1 MILFKGVK
9 VVKKLFGNL
18 NMSWKNVIM
27 FAVAVG
33 IYTGIIMQIDF
44 LDDTSFQ
51 DIGILYEFW
60 VLFAVIIVVNCGKN
74 TQAMLKCFA
83 FFLISQPIIFLVEVI
98 GGAIT
103 WEKALL
109 YLRYWTPLILMTLP
123 GGFIAHYCKKQ
134 NLFGAIILGLGNTIQ
149 AVMGSYYTRLLIEK
163 FPHHLLSVIFCFG
176 SILVMSYYLQKEN
189 KYRLVAIS
197 TAIILTTIINLF
209 YL

>member
-1 MILFKGVK
+1 M
-9 VVKKLFGNL
+9 KKLFGSL
-18 NMSWKNVIM
+18 NMSWKNVIL
-27 FAVAVG
+27 FAVCAGV
-33 IYTGIIMQIDF
+33 YTGIIVQIDF

-83 FFLISQPIIFLVEVI
+83 FFLISQPIIFLVEVL
-98 GGAIT
+98 GKAIT
-103 WEKALL
+103 FEKALI
-109 YLRYWTPLILMTLP
+109 YLGYWSPLIILTLP
-123 GGFIAHYCKKQ
+123 GGFIAYYCKKQ

-149 AVMGSYYTRLLIEK
+149 AVMGSYYTKLLIEK
-163 FPHHLLSVIFCFG
+163 FPHHLLSAIFCFG

-189 KYRLVAIS
+189 KYRLVALA
-197 TAIILTTIINLF
+197 TAIILTTIFNLF